1 VTGRFRWVLA
11 MAWRDTRSSRRH
23 LVLYA
28 VSIVLGIAALVSI
41 ASFGENLKQAIGE
54 QSKALLGAD
63 LVLSSSDPFSDEAEE
78 LFTEMGGD
86 RAREIGFPS
95 MILFEDSGRSR
106 LVSVR
111 AIESGF
117 PFYGDLETDP
127 VDAGRRFRSGH
138 RLVADE
144 SLLMQFDAHRDDR
157 VRLGSGQ
164 FTVAGTL
171 RKVPGESPGAG
182 MVAPRVYIPFDTL
195 PSTDLVRKGSRV
207 TYRIY
212 FRFPQGVDIEK
223 RLEPLRARF
232 SELNL
237 SSRTVSSRQRSL
249 GRAYR
254 NLNRFLELV
263 GIVALLLGSVGVA
276 SGIHVFVR
284 EKLSSVAVLRCLG
297 ATARSTVSIYLIQ
310 ATMIGLLGAALGAG
324 LAGAVLQ
331 MLPLVL
337 GDLLVVE
344 IENDL
349 SWRAVLEGLSVG
361 VGMTVLFALF
371 PLLEVRRVS
380 PLSAIRS
387 TVEAHPPIWRDWLR
401 LFTALVLLGGICGF
415 ILLQV
420 DSRRYAAAFALGIL
434 GSFGLLTLTGWG
446 LMRAA
451 RLLVPRKAPYVIRQ
465 GLANLHRPNNRT
477 LLVVLALGLGTFL
490 VSALNLVQ
498 GMLIHQVEVTAA
510 EDDSNMILFDIQP
523 DQRDGVADLM
533 HDHGLPLVAEA
544 PVVTMR
550 LASINGRANREI
562 RDDKDRKISRW
573 VLNREYRSTFRRS
586 LTGTET
592 MHSGEWFAEWTSNSD
607 PVPISLEIGIAE
619 EMRAGLGDR
628 LEFDVQGVPVSCV
641 VANLREVDWR
651 RVRPNFFVVFPVGP
665 IDAAPWFAIMSTRIP
680 DSAAS
685 AAFQRD
691 LLERFPNV
699 SAIDLRLILET
710 VNSVLDKVS
719 FVFRFLALF
728 TVVTGLIVLTGS
740 VLAGRYQR
748 LRENVLLRTLGAS
761 RRQVGWIEVSEYFLL
776 GSIAAGAGAIL
787 AWFASWAIG
796 HFVFELRGLPAILPL
811 VVACLVVPAMTVA
824 VGWATGLRFLNHPPL
839 AVLREE

>member
-1 VTGRFRWVLA
+1 MARLRWVLT

-23 LVLYA
+23 LILYA
-28 VSIVLGIAALVSI
+28 VSIVLGIAALISI
-41 ASFGENLKQAIGE
+41 ASFGENLKRAIDA

-63 LVLSSSDPFSDEAEE
+63 LVLSSSDPFSDDAET
-78 LFTEMGGD
+78 LFVEMGGD
-86 RAREIGFPS
+86 QAREIGFPS
-95 MILFEDSGRSR
+95 MILFEDTGRSR

-111 AIESGF
+111 AVESGF
-117 PFYGDLETDP
+117 PFYGDLDTDP
-127 VDAGRRFRSGH
+127 VDAGGQFHSGQQ
-138 RLVADE
+138 LIAEE
-144 SLLMQFDAHRDDR
+144 SLLLQFNAGPGDP
-157 VRLGSGQ
+157 VQLGSGR
-164 FTVAGTL
+164 FSIAGAL
-171 RKVPGESPGAG
+171 RKIPGESPGAG
-182 MVAPRVYIPFDTL
+182 LVAPRVYIPFGTL

-207 TYRIY
+207 RYRIY
-212 FRFPQGVDIEK
+212 FRFSDDLAIDQ
-223 RLEPLRARF
+223 RLESLWPRF
-232 SELNL
+232 KELNL
-237 SSRTVSSRQRSL
+237 SSRTVSNRQRSL
-249 GRAYR
+249 GRVYT

-263 GIVALLLGSVGVA
+263 GIVALLLGCVGVA

-297 ATARSTVSIYLIQ
+297 ATTRSTVFIYLIQ
-310 ATMIGLLGAALGAG
+310 ATMVGLI
-324 LAGAVLQ
+324 GAVLGAVLAGVVLRV
-331 MLPLVL
+331 LPGVL
-337 GDLLVVE
+337 GDFLVVE
-344 IENDL
+344 VESGL
-349 SWRAVLEGLSVG
+349 SWKAVLEGLAVG

-380 PLSAIRS
+380 PLTAIRS
-387 TVEAHPPIWRDWLR
+387 TVEAHPAFWRDPLR
-401 LFTALVLLGGICGF
+401 LLTALILLGGVCGF

-420 DSRRYAAAFALGIL
+420 DSRRYAAAFALGII

-451 RLLVPRKAPYVIRQ
+451 RSLVPRKAPYALRQ

-490 VSALNLVQ
+490 VSSLNLLQ
-498 GMLIHQVEVTAA
+498 GMLIQQVEVSGA

-523 DQRDGVADLM
+523 DQRDGVADLIR
-533 HDHGLPLVAEA
+533 DHGLPLVAEA

-550 LASINGRANREI
+550 LEAINGRTVREI
-562 RDDKDRKISRW
+562 RDDEERKMPRW

-592 MHSGEWFAEWTSNSD
+592 MDSGKWVAEWASDSD
-607 PVPISLEIGIAE
+607 PVPISLEVGIAE
-619 EMRAGLGDR
+619 EMQVGLGDA
-628 LEFDVQGVPVSCV
+628 LVFDVQGVPVSCV

-665 IDAAPWFAIMSTRIP
+665 IDAAPWFAIMSTRVP
-680 DSAAS
+680 GSEAS

-691 LLERFPNV
+691 LLEKFPNV

-710 VNSVLDKVS
+710 VNGVLDKVS

-728 TVVTGLIVLTGS
+728 TVVTGLIVLIGS
-740 VLAGRYQR
+740 VMAGRYQR
-748 LRENVLLRTLGAS
+748 LRENILLRTLGAS

-776 GSIAAGAGAIL
+776 GLFAAVTGATL

-796 HFVFELRGLPAILPL
+796 HFVFDLRNLPSILPL
-811 VVACLVVPAMTVA
+811 VVACFVVPVATVT
-824 VGWATGLRFLNHPPL
+824 VGWATGMRFLNHPPL
-839 AVLREE
+839 AVLREGM